1 MEIEDTICRIAIV
14 GGGPSGLFMYK
25 RLIESNKRWNIDIFE
40 KKQILGAGM
49 PYSRDGALDE
59 HITNVSG
66 NEIPKLVTGV
76 EDWLKTQDRDTLN
89 RFHIDADNFN
99 DYKVLPR
106 LLFGRYLS
114 DQFWLLEK
122 QAKEKGLLTTI
133 HYCAE
138 VTDIID
144 SPREG
149 LVTVIVNQSE
159 RFEYDRVIICT
170 GHYWPKDKEDIS
182 NRYFESPYPP
192 SKLAMRLNHPVAIRG
207 SSLTAID
214 AIRTL
219 ARNNG
224 EFQKDK
230 DGKLSYQLD
239 KESEAF
245 RIVLHSRNGMLPA
258 VRFHL
263 EDSHLAKDSVLS
275 DEEIAEVRDKNDG
288 FLPLDYIFQKNFL
301 DRLQAQEPEFYERV
315 KQLGMEGFVA
325 EMMSLRES
333 VPPFLLLKGE
343 YVEAAK
349 SIDRQQ
355 SIYWKEMLAVLSFAM
370 NYPAKYFSAE
380 DMLRLQKTLMPLISI
395 VIAFVPQS
403 SVAEML
409 ALHEA
414 GLLDIVAVGDDSSVE
429 VLAEGGVVYRY
440 TNEEGKRVS
449 LHFGTFIDCVG
460 QPHLLYRNIPFP
472 SLINNRTISPAKIM
486 FRDQV
491 KGEQEFNDGNEKVV
505 QEQGEFYLQV
515 PGIRINDYFQ
525 VVDAYGALNERI
537 YMMAVPFIGGY
548 NPDYS
553 GLDFG
558 EAASARIL
566 KRLMEHEPG
575 N

>member
-1 MEIEDTICRIAIV
+1 MKAKDHICRVAIV
-14 GGGPSGLFMYK
+14 GGGPSGLLMYK
-25 RLIESNKRWNIDIFE
+25 RLIESNKKWNIDVFE
-40 KKQILGAGM
+40 KKQIVGAGM

-66 NEIPKLVTGV
+66 NEIPSLVTSV
-76 EDWLKTQDRDTLN
+76 EDWLKSEDSDTLH
-89 RFHIDADNFN
+89 RFHIDADKFN

-114 DQFWLLEK
+114 DQFHLLEK
-122 QAKEKGLLTTI
+122 RAKQKGMSTTI

-138 VTDIID
+138 VTDIVD
-144 SPREG
+144 SPETG
-149 LVTVIVNQSE
+149 LVTIVVNQNE
-159 RFEYDRVIICT
+159 RLEYERVIICT

-182 NRYFESPYPP
+182 KHYFESPYPP
-192 SKLAMRLNHPVAIRG
+192 SKLTIRLNHPVAIKG

-224 EFQKDK
+224 VFQRD
-230 DGKLSYQLD
+230 DNAKLSYQLD
-239 KESEAF
+239 PESKGF
-245 RIVLHSRNGMLPA
+245 RIVLHSRNGMLPV

-263 EDSHLAKDSVLS
+263 KDSHLAQNAILS
-275 DEEIAEVRDKNDG
+275 DEEIAEVRNQNEG
-288 FLPLDYIFQKNFL
+288 FLPLDYIFQRIFL
-301 DRLQAQEPEFYERV
+301 AKLEMQDPEFYGRV
-315 KQLGMEGFVA
+315 KHLDMEGFVE
-325 EMMSLRES
+325 EMMVLREN
-333 VPPFLLLKGE
+333 VQPFLLLRAE
-343 YVEAAK
+343 YVEAEK
-349 SIDRQQ
+349 SINRKET
-355 SIYWKEMLAVLSFAM
+355 IYWKEALAILSFVM

-380 DMLRLQKTLMPLISI
+380 DTIRLQKSLMPLISI

-403 SVAEML
+403 SVLEML

-414 GLLDIVAVGDDSSVE
+414 GILDIVAVGNDSEIEMSE
-429 VLAEGGVVYRY
+429 EKGAVYHY
-440 TNEEGKRVS
+440 TMEDGKAVS
-449 LHFGTFIDCVG
+449 HHFKTFIDCVG

-472 SLINNRTISPAKIM
+472 SLISNRTISPAKII
-486 FRDQV
+486 FRNQANG
-491 KGEQEFNDGNEKVV
+491 KQEFNEGNKKVI
-505 QEQGEFYLQV
+505 QEQGGFYLQV

-558 EAASARIL
+558 EAASARVL
-566 KRLMEHEPG
+566 KRLIEHE
-575 N
+575 